1 MRLLLFFFLFNLS
14 WSLFSQKVLLIEKRN
29 SAQTQKLYEGAYIQY
44 KLIGEK
50 KWRDGEI
57 YDLRDDTQMIVF
69 KNHYLPLDQ
78 IEMMREQKP
87 WPRNIG
93 YMLMTFGLSWS
104 GIAAVGTATD
114 GDPNTSYKLSDA
126 AVTGASV
133 ATGLLLPMLFGTRKI
148 RFGEKQKWRLRVVD
162 VSF

>member
-1 MRLLLFFFLFNLS
+1 MRILLLFLLFNLS
-14 WSLFSQKVLLIEKRN
+14 WPLFSQKVLLIEKRN
-29 SAQTQKLYEGAYIQY
+29 KAQTQKLYEGAYIQY

-50 KWRDGEI
+50 KWRAGEI

-69 KNHYLPLDQ
+69 RDHYLPLDQ
-78 IEMMREQKP
+78 IQMMRERKP

-104 GIAAVGTATD
+104 GIAALGTATD
-114 GDPNTSYKLSDA
+114 GDPDTNYELSDA
-126 AVTGASV
+126 AVTGVSV
-133 ATGLLLPMLFGTRKI
+133 GTGLLLPMLFGTRKI
-148 RFGEKQKWRLRVVD
+148 RFGEQQKWRLRVVD

>member
-1 MRLLLFFFLFNLS
+1 MRLLLFFLLFNLS
-14 WSLFSQKVLLIEKRN
+14 WPLFSQKVLLIEKRN

-69 KNHYLPLDQ
+69 RDHYLPLDQ
-78 IEMMREQKP
+78 IQMMREQKP

-114 GDPNTSYKLSDA
+114 GDPNTSYELSDA
-126 AVTGASV
+126 AVTGVSV
-133 ATGLLLPMLFGTRKI
+133 GTGLLLPILFGTRKI